1 MLTLPDNDFPIGLA
15 WAGAC
20 RGTGCEKERS
30 MTKRRLFVLI
40 GGMLIAFLVVCVPA
54 FAQQDPFSGLTNTLN
69 SSARNWAAAL
79 MLVGA
84 LIAGGAIMMGSH
96 ESGRHTRNFL
106 FGAIF
111 LVLAGAGLA
120 IYDKVAGLLG

>member
-1 MLTLPDNDFPIGLA
+1 MGQRRKLILIFGLLLA
-15 WAGAC
+15 
-20 RGTGCEKERS
+20 T
-30 MTKRRLFVLI
+30 V
-40 GGMLIAFLVVCVPA
+40 LVVSAPV
-54 FAQQDPFSGLTNTLN
+54 FAQDPFAGLTNTLN
-69 SSARNWAAAL
+69 SNARTWAAAL

-96 ESGRHTRNFL
+96 ESGRHARNFL

-120 IYDKVAGLLG
+120 VYDRVAGLLR

>member
-1 MLTLPDNDFPIGLA
+1 MGKR
-15 WAGAC
+15 GA
-20 RGTGCEKERS
+20 
-30 MTKRRLFVLI
+30 FILI
-40 GGMLIAFLVVCVPA
+40 VLVVGALIVPSAPA
-54 FAQQDPFSGLTNTLN
+54 FAQDPFAGLTSTLN

-96 ESGRHTRNFL
+96 EAGRHTRNFL
-106 FGAIF
+106 FGAVF

-120 IYDKVAGLLG
+120 IYDRVSGLLR

>member
-1 MLTLPDNDFPIGLA
+1 MGK
-15 WAGAC
+15 
-20 RGTGCEKERS
+20 RGKLILIFGFLLVT
-30 MTKRRLFVLI
+30 VLV
-40 GGMLIAFLVVCVPA
+40 MSVSA
-54 FAQQDPFSGLTNTLN
+54 FAQDPFAGLTNTLN
-69 SSARNWAAAL
+69 SNARTWAAAL

-96 ESGRHTRNFL
+96 ESGRHARNFL

-120 IYDKVAGLLG
+120 VYDRVAGLLR

>member
-1 MLTLPDNDFPIGLA
+1 MGNRAIFIVVVLVL
-15 WAGAC
+15 GA
-20 RGTGCEKERS
+20 
-30 MTKRRLFVLI
+30 LL
-40 GGMLIAFLVVCVPA
+40 VPA
-54 FAQQDPFSGLTNTLN
+54 APVFAQDPFAGLTSTLN

-96 ESGRHTRNFL
+96 EAGRHTRNFL
-106 FGAIF
+106 FGAVF

-120 IYDKVAGLLG
+120 IYDRISGLLR

>member
-1 MLTLPDNDFPIGLA
+1 MG
-15 WAGAC
+15 
-20 RGTGCEKERS
+20 
-30 MTKRRLFVLI
+30 KRRRLI
-40 GGMLIAFLVVCVPA
+40 LIFGLLLVTVLVVSVPA
-54 FAQQDPFSGLTNTLN
+54 FAQDPFAGLTNTLN
-69 SSARNWAAAL
+69 SNARTWAAAL

-96 ESGRHTRNFL
+96 ESGRHARNFL

-120 IYDKVAGLLG
+120 VYDRVAGLLR

>member
-1 MLTLPDNDFPIGLA
+1 MGMQRTVILVGGLVSCA
-15 WAGAC
+15 
-20 RGTGCEKERS
+20 
-30 MTKRRLFVLI
+30 VL
-40 GGMLIAFLVVCVPA
+40 LLSAPA
-54 FAQQDPFSGLTNTLN
+54 LAQDPFAGLTNTLN
-69 SSARNWAAAL
+69 SSARTWAAAL

-106 FGAIF
+106 FGAVF

-120 IYDKVAGLLG
+120 IYDRVSGLLR

>member
-1 MLTLPDNDFPIGLA
+1 MGNRAIFIVVVLVL
-15 WAGAC
+15 GA
-20 RGTGCEKERS
+20 
-30 MTKRRLFVLI
+30 LL
-40 GGMLIAFLVVCVPA
+40 VPA
-54 FAQQDPFSGLTNTLN
+54 APVLAQDPFAGLTSTLN

-96 ESGRHTRNFL
+96 EAGRHTRNFL
-106 FGAIF
+106 FGAVF

-120 IYDKVAGLLG
+120 IYDRISGLLR

>member
-1 MLTLPDNDFPIGLA
+1 MGK
-15 WAGAC
+15 
-20 RGTGCEKERS
+20 RGR
-30 MTKRRLFVLI
+30 FVLI
-40 GGMLIAFLVVCVPA
+40 FGLLLVTVLVVGVPA
-54 FAQQDPFSGLTNTLN
+54 FAQDPFAGLTNTLN
-69 SSARNWAAAL
+69 SNARTWAAAL

-96 ESGRHTRNFL
+96 ESGRHARNFL

-120 IYDKVAGLLG
+120 VYDRVAGLLR

>member
-1 MLTLPDNDFPIGLA
+1 MSHRRNLMLTAALF
-15 WAGAC
+15 
-20 RGTGCEKERS
+20 
-30 MTKRRLFVLI
+30 MVLFVSST
-40 GGMLIAFLVVCVPA
+40 VPV
-54 FAQQDPFSGLTNTLN
+54 FAQGDPFQGLTSTLN

-84 LIAGGAIMMGSH
+84 LIAGGAIMLGSH

-111 LVLAGAGLA
+111 LVMAGAGLA
-120 IYDKVAGLLG
+120 IYDRVAGLLR

>member
-1 MLTLPDNDFPIGLA
+1 MAKGRTLTLVAGLLV
-15 WAGAC
+15 GA
-20 RGTGCEKERS
+20 
-30 MTKRRLFVLI
+30 LVLS
-40 GGMLIAFLVVCVPA
+40 ATPA
-54 FAQQDPFSGLTNTLN
+54 FAQDPFAGLTNTLS

-96 ESGRHTRNFL
+96 DSGRHARNFL

-111 LVLAGAGLA
+111 LVMAGAGLA
-120 IYDKVAGLLG
+120 IYDRVAGLLR

>member
-1 MLTLPDNDFPIGLA
+1 MGNRAIFIVVVLVLGALVLPAAP
-15 WAGAC
+15 
-20 RGTGCEKERS
+20 
-30 MTKRRLFVLI
+30 V
-40 GGMLIAFLVVCVPA
+40 
-54 FAQQDPFSGLTNTLN
+54 FAQDPFAGLTSTLN

-96 ESGRHTRNFL
+96 EAGRHTRNFL
-106 FGAIF
+106 FGAVF

-120 IYDKVAGLLG
+120 ISDRISGLLR

>member
-1 MLTLPDNDFPIGLA
+1 MQN
-15 WAGAC
+15 
-20 RGTGCEKERS
+20 
-30 MTKRRLFVLI
+30 RRT
-40 GGMLIAFLVVCVPA
+40 LVVAGCLVIALLLPSVAA
-54 FAQQDPFSGLTNTLN
+54 FAQDPFAGLTNTLN

-84 LIAGGAIMMGSH
+84 LIAGGAIMLGSH

-106 FGAIF
+106 FGALF

-120 IYDKVAGLLG
+120 IYERVAGLLQ

>member
-1 MLTLPDNDFPIGLA
+1 
-15 WAGAC
+15 
-20 RGTGCEKERS
+20 
-30 MTKRRLFVLI
+30 
-40 GGMLIAFLVVCVPA
+40 
-54 FAQQDPFSGLTNTLN
+54 
-69 SSARNWAAAL
+69 

-106 FGAIF
+106 FGAVF

-120 IYDKVAGLLG
+120 IYDRISGMIR

>member
-1 MLTLPDNDFPIGLA
+1 MENSKTRVVFVVALSAALLFP
-15 WAGAC
+15 
-20 RGTGCEKERS
+20 S
-30 MTKRRLFVLI
+30 
-40 GGMLIAFLVVCVPA
+40 LVMA
-54 FAQQDPFSGLTNTLN
+54 QDPFAGLTSTLN

-120 IYDKVAGLLG
+120 IYDRVSGLLR

>member
-1 MLTLPDNDFPIGLA
+1 MGKRKIFTVLVGSLLGALLLSGAPALA
-15 WAGAC
+15 
-20 RGTGCEKERS
+20 
-30 MTKRRLFVLI
+30 
-40 GGMLIAFLVVCVPA
+40 
-54 FAQQDPFSGLTNTLN
+54 QDPFAGLTNTLN
-69 SSARNWAAAL
+69 SSARTWAAAL
-79 MLVGA
+79 MLIGA

-120 IYDKVAGLLG
+120 IYDRVSGLLR

>member
-1 MLTLPDNDFPIGLA
+1 MGKRGRLILIFGLLLV
-15 WAGAC
+15 
-20 RGTGCEKERS
+20 T
-30 MTKRRLFVLI
+30 V
-40 GGMLIAFLVVCVPA
+40 LVVNVPA
-54 FAQQDPFSGLTNTLN
+54 FAQDPFAGLTNTLN
-69 SSARNWAAAL
+69 SNARTWAAAL

-96 ESGRHTRNFL
+96 ESGRHARNFL

-120 IYDKVAGLLG
+120 VYDRVAGLLR

>member
-1 MLTLPDNDFPIGLA
+1 MRSAGSYVVLA
-15 WAGAC
+15 VA
-20 RGTGCEKERS
+20 
-30 MTKRRLFVLI
+30 
-40 GGMLIAFLVVCVPA
+40 LVVMVVLPTA
-54 FAQQDPFSGLTNTLN
+54 SFAQDPFAGLTNTLN

-120 IYDKVAGLLG
+120 IYDRIAGLLG

>member
-1 MLTLPDNDFPIGLA
+1 
-15 WAGAC
+15 
-20 RGTGCEKERS
+20 
-30 MTKRRLFVLI
+30 
-40 GGMLIAFLVVCVPA
+40 
-54 FAQQDPFSGLTNTLN
+54 
-69 SSARNWAAAL
+69 

-106 FGAIF
+106 FGAVF

-120 IYDKVAGLLG
+120 IYDRIAGMLGLNR

>member
-1 MLTLPDNDFPIGLA
+1 MGNRAIFIVIVLVL
-15 WAGAC
+15 GA
-20 RGTGCEKERS
+20 
-30 MTKRRLFVLI
+30 LL
-40 GGMLIAFLVVCVPA
+40 VPA
-54 FAQQDPFSGLTNTLN
+54 AAVFAQDPFAGLTSTLN

-96 ESGRHTRNFL
+96 EAGRHTRNFL
-106 FGAIF
+106 FGAVF

-120 IYDKVAGLLG
+120 IYDRISGLLR

>member
-1 MLTLPDNDFPIGLA
+1 MGKRGKLALIVGLLL
-15 WAGAC
+15 
-20 RGTGCEKERS
+20 GT
-30 MTKRRLFVLI
+30 VLVLSI
-40 GGMLIAFLVVCVPA
+40 PA
-54 FAQQDPFSGLTNTLN
+54 FAQDPFAGLTNTLN
-69 SSARNWAAAL
+69 SNARTWAAAL

-96 ESGRHTRNFL
+96 ESGRHARNFL

-120 IYDKVAGLLG
+120 VYDRVAGLLR

>member
-1 MLTLPDNDFPIGLA
+1 MQNRRTLVIAACLLVALFFPSVA
-15 WAGAC
+15 AYA
-20 RGTGCEKERS
+20 
-30 MTKRRLFVLI
+30 
-40 GGMLIAFLVVCVPA
+40 
-54 FAQQDPFSGLTNTLN
+54 QDPFAGLTNTLN

-84 LIAGGAIMMGSH
+84 LIAGGAIMLGSH

-120 IYDKVAGLLG
+120 VYDRVAGLLH

>member
-1 MLTLPDNDFPIGLA
+1 MENRRTLVIAACVAIALLFPSVA
-15 WAGAC
+15 
-20 RGTGCEKERS
+20 
-30 MTKRRLFVLI
+30 
-40 GGMLIAFLVVCVPA
+40 A
-54 FAQQDPFSGLTNTLN
+54 FAQDPFAGLTNTLN

-84 LIAGGAIMMGSH
+84 LIAGGAIMLGSH

-120 IYDKVAGLLG
+120 VYDRVAGLLH

>member
-1 MLTLPDNDFPIGLA
+1 MGKRGRLILIFGLLLV
-15 WAGAC
+15 
-20 RGTGCEKERS
+20 T
-30 MTKRRLFVLI
+30 V
-40 GGMLIAFLVVCVPA
+40 LVVSVPA
-54 FAQQDPFSGLTNTLN
+54 FAQDPFAGLTNTLN
-69 SSARNWAAAL
+69 SNARTWAAAL

-96 ESGRHTRNFL
+96 ESGRHARNFH

-120 IYDKVAGLLG
+120 VYDRVAGLLR

>member
-1 MLTLPDNDFPIGLA
+1 MGNRAIFIVIVLML
-15 WAGAC
+15 GA
-20 RGTGCEKERS
+20 
-30 MTKRRLFVLI
+30 LL
-40 GGMLIAFLVVCVPA
+40 VPA
-54 FAQQDPFSGLTNTLN
+54 APVFAQDPFAGLTSTLN

-96 ESGRHTRNFL
+96 EAGRHTRNFL
-106 FGAIF
+106 FGAVF

-120 IYDKVAGLLG
+120 IYDRISGLLR

>member
-1 MLTLPDNDFPIGLA
+1 MGNRAIFIVIVLLLGTLL
-15 WAGAC
+15 
-20 RGTGCEKERS
+20 
-30 MTKRRLFVLI
+30 
-40 GGMLIAFLVVCVPA
+40 VPA
-54 FAQQDPFSGLTNTLN
+54 APVFAQDPFAGLTNTLN

-96 ESGRHTRNFL
+96 EAGRHTRNFL
-106 FGAIF
+106 FGAVF

-120 IYDKVAGLLG
+120 IYDRISGLLR